1 MKEDSAKDNDKDAKK
16 DEEGKDSNEKKTP
29 KKDTP
34 KKDEKVEFYI
44 WVITCQR
51 DCLSD
56 TKK

>member
-16 DEEGKDSNEKKTP
+16 DQEGKDSNEKKTP

-44 WVITCQR
+44 
-51 DCLSD
+51 
-56 TKK
+56 